1 MIERPIKNL
10 EDKVKCQEVKIK
22 NLTVVKNILIEDC
35 HKYQQEIKR
44 LKEELK
50 C

>member
-10 EDKVKCQEVKIK
+10 EDKVKYQEIKIK
-22 NLTVVKNILIEDC
+22 NLTALKNILVADC
-35 HKYQQEIKR
+35 YKYQQEIKR